1 MEAARTDKAPAASH
15 DGQPAL
21 VRGLQ
26 FTDWSVS
33 LGWEVAGPGP
43 SQWPSIKYEQDVS
56 FLGGLEDSASLWGG
70 RSQVCISLG
79 LQVKMP
85 RRVEAVRFGPGACN
99 LRSQGPI
106 SSFLI

>member
-26 FTDWSVS
+26 FIDWSES
-33 LGWEVAGPGP
+33 LGWEVAGPG
-43 SQWPSIKYEQDVS
+43 PSIKYEQDVS

-85 RRVEAVRFGPGACN
+85 RRVEAVWFGPGACN